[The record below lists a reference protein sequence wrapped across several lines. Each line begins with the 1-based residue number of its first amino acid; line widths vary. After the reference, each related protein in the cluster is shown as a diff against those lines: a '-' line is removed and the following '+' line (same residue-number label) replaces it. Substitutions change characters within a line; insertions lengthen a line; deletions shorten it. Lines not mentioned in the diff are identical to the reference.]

1 MLLVRGQSR
10 KKVSLFKTERK
21 LSNVM
26 KSETLE
32 FLVLISPKK
41 TLLRLLIELT
51 KKNDKPEVFCKL
63 QESTG

>member
-41 TLLRLLIELT
+41 DTAQIINRVN
-51 KKNDKPEVFCKL
+51 KKE
-63 QESTG
+63 